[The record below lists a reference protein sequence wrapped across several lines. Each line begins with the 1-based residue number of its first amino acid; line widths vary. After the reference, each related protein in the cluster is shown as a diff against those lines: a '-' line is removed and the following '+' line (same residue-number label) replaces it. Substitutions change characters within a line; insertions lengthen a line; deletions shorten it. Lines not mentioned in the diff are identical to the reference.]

1 MEFSNLYL
9 VYIIKIWFYILMHLI
24 FSLLSTDHRLYHF
37 HKKTKQQNGTLAKV
51 EWHHSIFYTR
61 EL

>member
-1 MEFSNLYL
+1 
-9 VYIIKIWFYILMHLI
+9 MHLI